1 MKTGDYFKKLSLFLV
16 TALAS
21 AAFADDETPAEI
33 HLWADGAPGFESRA
47 NEKEVVTMREEADIA
62 PFPVTSNIQNP
73 SITPWLPPA
82 GTAPAAAVIVFP
94 GGGHRFLAMG
104 REGND
109 VGKFLSEHGIAAFV
123 LKYRLAHETN
133 SVYKIEVH
141 DLQDAQRAIRLIR
154 SRASEWNLNARAVGF
169 LGFSAGG
176 EVAELAAMRY
186 DYGITNAAD
195 PVDQFSCRPDF
206 EALIY
211 PGNSASIVVNS
222 NSPPAFLVCASDDRP
237 DISEGLPNVYLKF
250 KAAHVPVELHIY
262 TLGGHGFGIRDR
274 PMAVSSW
281 QFRFYDWMTD
291 MGFAPKAATG
301 K

>member
-1 MKTGDYFKKLSLFLV
+1 MKTGDLLKNLALSLAA
-16 TALAS
+16 ALALAGCATS
-21 AAFADDETPAEI
+21 KTPAET
-33 HLWADGAPGFESRA
+33 HLWPKGAPGFESRA
-47 NEKEVVTMREEADIA
+47 NEPEVVTMREEPGIA

-82 GTAPAAAVIVFP
+82 GKIPTAAVIVVP
-94 GGGHRFLAMG
+94 GGAHRFLTMG

-109 VGKFLSEHGIAAFV
+109 VGKFLSERGIAAFV
-123 LKYRLAHETN
+123 LKYRLARETN

-141 DLQDAQRAIRLIR
+141 ALQDAQRAIRLVR
-154 SRASEWNLNARAVGF
+154 SRAAEWNINPNKVGI

-176 EVAELAAMRY
+176 EVAELEAMRY
-186 DYGITNAAD
+186 DDGITNAAD
-195 PVDQFSCRPDF
+195 PIDQISCRPDF
-206 EALIY
+206 QALIY
-211 PGNSASIVVNS
+211 PGNSASITVNS

-237 DISEGLPNVYLKF
+237 DISQGLPNVYLKF

-281 QFRFYDWMTD
+281 QFRFDDWMAD
-291 MGFAPKAATG
+291 MGFAPRAAAG

>member
-1 MKTGDYFKKLSLFLV
+1 LEKLTLLLIA
-16 TALAS
+16 ALAS
-21 AAFADDETPAEI
+21 AAFAADDTPAEI
-33 HLWADGAPGFESRA
+33 HLWPDGAPGFESRA
-47 NEKEVVTMREEADIA
+47 NEQEVVTMREEPDIA

-73 SITPWLPPA
+73 SITPFLPPT
-82 GTAPAAAVIVFP
+82 GTIPTAAVIVAP
-94 GGGHRFLAMG
+94 GGAHRFLTMD
-104 REGND
+104 REGYD

-123 LKYRLAHETN
+123 LKYRLAHDTN
-133 SVYKIEVH
+133 SVYKVEVH
-141 DLQDAQRAIRLIR
+141 ALQDAQRAIRLIR
-154 SRASEWNLNARAVGF
+154 SRAKEWNINTNAVGI

-186 DYGITNAAD
+186 DDAITNAAD
-195 PVDQFSCRPDF
+195 PVDQISSRPDF
-206 EALIY
+206 QALIY

-237 DISEGLPNVYLKF
+237 DISQGLPNVYLKF

-281 QFRFYDWMTD
+281 QFRLYDWMND
-291 MGFAPKAATG
+291 MGFVPKTAVD